1 MAILS
6 FDIGGT
12 NTKWGVFHQG
22 VLISSG
28 EFPSLAQY
36 GGKHI
41 LQEMIDIAPL
51 LMVDEKWDGVAIS
64 ATGTIDVKQGKVIQA
79 TDTIPNYCG
88 LEMKAILEEAFHVP
102 VTVENDVNCA
112 LLAEVKAGVAQG
124 CENVFAMTVGTGV
137 GGGVYAN
144 GRIVHG
150 AQGFAGEIGY
160 LPSHGEILDLAGS
173 TRGLISRIARAKG
186 DEVKNWDGHRVMTS
200 YRHQDE
206 IVRREV
212 HQMVENLTDVM
223 ALATSLLNPE
233 MIVLG
238 GGIMTQK
245 DILLP
250 LCEASFRKKVPAR
263 IGECTHIE
271 ACHFNNQAGIYGAY
285 YNFLEKEA
293 IHK

>member
-1 MAILS
+1 MYFES
-6 FDIGGT
+6 KF
-12 NTKWGVFHQG
+12 
-22 VLISSG
+22 
-28 EFPSLAQY
+28 FP
-36 GGKHI
+36 
-41 LQEMIDIAPL
+41 
-51 LMVDEKWDGVAIS
+51 V
-64 ATGTIDVKQGKVIQA
+64 
-79 TDTIPNYCG
+79 C
-88 LEMKAILEEAFHVP
+88 F
-102 VTVENDVNCA
+102 NDVFIPIETILLIAVHRTA
-112 LLAEVKAGVAQG
+112 L
-124 CENVFAMTVGTGV
+124 FFIT
-137 GGGVYAN
+137 
-144 GRIVHG
+144 I
-150 AQGFAGEIGY
+150 
-160 LPSHGEILDLAGS
+160 DLAGS

-223 ALATSLLNPE
+223 ALATSFLNPE

-263 IGECTHIE
+263 IGESTHIE